1 MTITRENIEANTAH
15 WRRVLGKDRAPAA
28 GERKLTQAERFAA
41 WSASVHAA
49 ERQASASEGRTV
61 VATARASV
69 FTAYQV
75 GDQRY
80 AADGTLWRRTA

>member
-1 MTITRENIEANTAH
+1 MTFTRENTEAHTAH

-28 GERKLTQAERFAA
+28 VERTPTQAERFAA
-41 WSASVHAA
+41 WSASVRET
-49 ERQASASEGRTV
+49 EREASESEGRTV
-61 VATARASV
+61 VAATRATA